1 MDWNQSSQAFCA
13 AYLLILT
20 SKRSLLDSGN
30 LGKYSVVKLRIS
42 PLTVFFYAISG
53 LGMLVYKQTG
63 YMCVG
68 DIKKKKKKVE
78 DLFPQQEMRG
88 ERKKL

>member
-1 MDWNQSSQAFCA
+1 M
-13 AYLLILT
+13 
-20 SKRSLLDSGN
+20 
-30 LGKYSVVKLRIS
+30 VKLRIS

-68 DIKKKKKKVE
+68 DIKKKKKESRRFVSTAGNE
-78 DLFPQQEMRG
+78 G
-88 ERKKL
+88 